1 MSAALAIIAGVP
13 LGPYRRS
20 RWKPERTGWLIQVI
34 PAKDNRRANLKEI
47 WRRVMS
53 AADDAPLTGAHLLLA
68 HDREDERPTFE
79 ELKTRSYRAVW
90 LPRQLSCQYGSCEF
104 QAAVNSA
111 LLFEE
116 CWRSRVR
123 PDIDSPLLLP
133 ETAFAADPSV
143 SNLWSR
149 ARRVD
154 QLRDRLDAVEKAVER
169 FRTSHRKRDGWHDRS
184 RLVFNHGARHGGHE
198 LPAWRSRKLKC
209 QLPLGFHFD
218 VKHGQERRFQ
228 VADQVGERHSFVKYC
243 NVDPHGFVRNGQ

>member
-34 PAKDNRRANLKEI
+34 PAKDIRRADLKEV
-47 WRRVMS
+47 WRRVMN
-53 AADDAPLTGAHLLLA
+53 AADNAPLTGAHLLLA
-68 HDREDERPTFE
+68 HDREDERPTFK

-90 LPRQLSCQYGSCEF
+90 LPRRLSCQYGSCEF
-104 QAAVNSA
+104 QAAVNST

-116 CWRSRVR
+116 SWRRLVR

-133 ETAFAADPSV
+133 ETAFTADPSV
-143 SNLWSR
+143 STVWSR

-154 QLRDRLDAVEKAVER
+154 QLRDRIDAVEKALAR
-169 FRTSHRKRDGWHDRS
+169 FRTIHRKRDGWHDKS
-184 RLVFNHGARHGGHE
+184 RLVFNSGPRHGGHE
-198 LPAWRSRKLKC
+198 LPDWRSRKLTC

-218 VKHGQERRFQ
+218 VRHEQQRRFQ
-228 VADQVGERHSFVKYC
+228 IADQEGKRRRFVVYS
-243 NVDPHGFVRNGQ
+243 NVDPHGFVRSGQ